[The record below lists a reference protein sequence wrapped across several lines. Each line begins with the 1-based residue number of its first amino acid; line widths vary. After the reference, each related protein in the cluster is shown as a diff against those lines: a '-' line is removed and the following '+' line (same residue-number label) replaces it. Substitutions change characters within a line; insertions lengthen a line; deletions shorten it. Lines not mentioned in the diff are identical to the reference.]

1 MIKGKNDITTI
12 KTRVHTSDGRGGVTT
27 AYVTKIESLVCSFQP
42 VRREELRMDL
52 EGQEVVEPY
61 MMLFDNITTGEEV
74 IAGDIVEFEGRD
86 YLVIVVQYLSGKG
99 AHTEAVLKHVSSN
112 ALVS

>member
-1 MIKGKNDITTI
+1 MIKGKNDVTTI
-12 KTRVHTSDGRGGVTT
+12 KTRVHTSDDRGGVTT

-61 MMLFDNITTGEEV
+61 MMLYDNITTGEDIV
-74 IAGDIVEFEGRD
+74 AGDIVVFESRN
-86 YLVIVVQYLSGKG
+86 YLVVVVQRLSGKG
-99 AHTEAVLKHVSSN
+99 AHTEAVLKHVSSDG
-112 ALVS
+112 LVS